1 MEEYYNKAT
10 KRERDE
16 VMNEEN
22 KKQNKEDEFSNT
34 IEDNF
39 LDLENYSFDNNFFI
53 DTFESHQRHD
63 VGRMMQQGEE
73 EKATQQEKKKKNTQK
88 QKFITTKNYNSQQ
101 QTQTQQQQM
110 EAKENTMHPSET
122 KYTVDILRKKK
133 VTELKHILENY
144 CFYNKFIHFHWTW
157 MQKKN
162 DLIQV
167 LLDPTN
173 PKFKASKPTK

>member
-73 EKATQQEKKKKNTQK
+73 EKATQQEKKKNKHKHSNNRWRHKKILCILPKQNT
-88 QKFITTKNYNSQQ
+88 
-101 QTQTQQQQM
+101 
-110 EAKENTMHPSET
+110 
-122 KYTVDILRKKK
+122 R
-133 VTELKHILENY
+133 
-144 CFYNKFIHFHWTW
+144 WT
-157 MQKKN
+157 
-162 DLIQV
+162 
-167 LLDPTN
+167 
-173 PKFKASKPTK
+173 F